1 MPKAGT
7 KEIARLLREYAQ
19 RSALRGDNPYRAKA
33 YSRAADSLAALAVP
47 IDRLIE
53 EDRLTEIPGVGQ
65 AIADI
70 VTKLHRTGTHPSL
83 EKLRQDIP
91 AGVLELLSVPGL
103 RPEKVLRLYR
113 DVGITSL
120 AELEQAAKEDRIKRA
135 KGLGAAL
142 QTKILQNLSIAK
154 SGHGRLHLH
163 RAALLLEH
171 AQDSLRKARPELKR
185 LTIAGDFRRGCELIG
200 DLAIV
205 AEAPSSGMEPEFV
218 DTTGLQVRLA
228 DRRHFGAVLL
238 HATGSPAHLE
248 QLRQLA
254 EEKGMRLERN
264 GLHKQR
270 SVVAESEEA
279 IYRALGLPFIEP
291 ELREGRGEIERA
303 LNGELPKLVTDQ
315 DLRGILHCHTE
326 ASDGTE
332 TLETMAKA
340 TLKRGFEY
348 FGVADHSKSAHYA
361 GGLSVE
367 QIKKQHREA
376 DRLNS
381 KFGKDLRIL
390 KGIES
395 DILADGSLDYPDDVL
410 DSFDFIVA
418 SIHGRFKL
426 DRKAQTERLLRAI
439 GNPYTTIIGHMTGR
453 QLQRRPGYEIDV
465 EKVLRACAKHDV
477 AVEIN
482 AHPWRLDL
490 DWRWHQAALEFGCM
504 MSINPDA
511 HSIRELDHMHWGVEM
526 ARKGGVPADRVLN
539 AMTLAEITRHLKRKR
554 RTLSRA
560 A

>member
-1 MPKAGT
+1 MRKAGT
-7 KEIARLLREYAQ
+7 QEIARLLREYAQ
-19 RSALRGDNPYRAKA
+19 RSALRGGNPYRAKA
-33 YSRAADSLAALAVP
+33 YSRAADSLAALAVS
-47 IDRLIE
+47 IEQLIE
-53 EDRLTEIPGVGQ
+53 EDRLTEVPGIGE

-103 RPEKVLRLYR
+103 RPEKVLRLYK
-113 DVGITSL
+113 DLGITSL
-120 AELEQAAKEDRIKRA
+120 AGLEQAAKEDRIKKA

-142 QTKILQNLSIAK
+142 QTKILQNLAIAK
-154 SGHGRLHLH
+154 SGQGRLHLH
-163 RAALLLEH
+163 RAAALLEH
-171 AQDSLRKARPELKR
+171 AQESLRKSRPGLKR
-185 LTIAGDFRRGCELIG
+185 LTIAGDFRRGCELVG

-205 AEAPSSGMEPEFV
+205 AETPSSGIEPEVV

-228 DRRHFGAVLL
+228 DRKHFGAALL
-238 HATGSPAHLE
+238 HATGSSAHLE
-248 QLRQLA
+248 QLRLLA
-254 EEKGMRLERN
+254 EKKGMRLEED
-264 GLHKQR
+264 GLHKGR
-270 SVVAESEEA
+270 SVVAGTEQD

-291 ELREGRGEIERA
+291 ELREGHGEIERG
-303 LNGELPKLVTDQ
+303 LKGELPKLVTDQ
-315 DLRGILHCHTE
+315 DLRGILHCHTD

-332 TLETMAKA
+332 TLETMAQA

-361 GGLSVE
+361 GGLSLE
-367 QIKKQHREA
+367 QIKEQHREA
-376 DRLNS
+376 DRLNR
-381 KFGKDLRIL
+381 KFGKDFRIL

-395 DILADGSLDYPDDVL
+395 DILADGSLDYPDEVL
-410 DSFDFIVA
+410 DSFDFVVA
-418 SIHGRFKL
+418 SVHGRFKL
-426 DRKAQTERLLRAI
+426 DRKAQTDRLLRAI

-453 QLQRRPGYEIDV
+453 QLQRRPGYEIEV
-465 EKVLRACAKHDV
+465 EKVLRACADHDV
-477 AVEIN
+477 TVEIN

-511 HSIRELDHMHWGVEM
+511 HSIRELDHMHWGVKM

-539 AMTLAEITRHLKRKR
+539 AMTLSEITKYLRQKR
-554 RTLSRA
+554 RSLPRA